1 MSNTNGVGNNPIG
14 APQALGNYNLGPG
27 ISPDALMVYCETR
40 MRGLN
45 EQMDGFFK
53 KQQVGNKNSAKIN
66 EALEALNNNAAGTSP
81 DNCAAQNKVMVE
93 KLNDARDLAHT
104 TGDFSTEAALQ
115 KVIEDFRGK
124 IGQYPGSPKECA
136 ISKELMGGVIESVK
150 NINSQINANSE
161 LNMINLQSVM
171 SQRQTAIQMTT
182 NLVQSLG
189 EQSKMIAANV
199 GK

>member
-1 MSNTNGVGNNPIG
+1 MSNTHGVANNPI
-14 APQALGNYNLGPG
+14 AVPQAPGNYDTSPG
-27 ISPDALMVYCETR
+27 LTPDALMAYCETR

-53 KQQVGNKNSAKIN
+53 KQQVGNQNSAKIN
-66 EALEALNNNAAGTSP
+66 EALEAMNNNSAGTNAA
-81 DNCAAQNKVMVE
+81 NCKQQNEAMVS
-93 KLNDARDLAHT
+93 KLEDARNLAHA
-104 TGDFSTEAALQ
+104 TGDFATEAGLQ
-115 KVIEDFRGK
+115 KVITDLKGAV
-124 IGQYPGSPKECA
+124 GQYEGASDIA
-136 ISKELMGGVIESVK
+136 ISGERVKGFIDSVK
-150 NINSQINANSE
+150 SINGQINANSE

-189 EQSKMIAANV
+189 EQSKMIAANI